1 MASSKKYI
9 RAGRI
14 SMHKNDL
21 QKDVKKQIE
30 PIFTRRPCNVEAQV
44 VWLVLVKF
52 ICMQC
57 VTKRKYF
64 HFIYIRKTSKLLFK
78 LSS

>member
-21 QKDVKKQIE
+21 QKDVFKRNKLQQIE

-52 ICMQC
+52 ICMQ
-57 VTKRKYF
+57 
-64 HFIYIRKTSKLLFK
+64 
-78 LSS
+78 

>member
-14 SMHKNDL
+14 SMHKNDVQKTLRNKL
-21 QKDVKKQIE
+21 QQIE

-52 ICMQC
+52 ICMQ
-57 VTKRKYF
+57 
-64 HFIYIRKTSKLLFK
+64 
-78 LSS
+78 